1 MMVEATKSKI
11 KMVYHLFPAPLRSD
25 PDDGPDIER
34 RGQGK
39 DQTGEQD
46 HRAGPLELAMLP
58 V

>member
-11 KMVYHLFPAPLRSD
+11 KMVRHLFSAPLRSD

-34 RGQGK
+34 RGEREH
-39 DQTGEQD
+39 QTGEQD
-46 HRAGPLELAMLP
+46 HRAGPLELAVLP